1 MGTVWHYQLTIKRGV
16 GENGRK
22 MTMNDYIRK
31 NFSSIMLGENNY
43 WFLSGLC
50 NHSFARRVME
60 RAKDFRLL
68 SAEEMRNVLDKI
80 EKKKIS
86 PGFLRIEKGVSQRGD
101 GLLDLEN
108 TYSFICEDCVL
119 IKKDSF
125 DEKSNEISRIM
136 LYGITGKKNALDKYA
151 EVPST
156 DSLYGNLIVLE
167 NDDCFAAEKECD
179 FGMCQIM
186 KEMDAEMDAQMGGKN
201 LAEIEAEAEAEV
213 EARIEAEVETEARIE
228 AEFEAGAGAGAE
240 VEGEFRAETEAG
252 AEGEAEI

>member
-1 MGTVWHYQLTIKRGV
+1 
-16 GENGRK
+16 
-22 MTMNDYIRK
+22 MNDYIRK

-68 SAEEMRNVLDKI
+68 SAEEMRSVLDKI

-125 DEKSNEISRIM
+125 DEESNEISKIM
-136 LYGITGKKNALDKYA
+136 LYGVTGKKNALEKYA

-156 DSLYGNLIVLE
+156 DNQYGNLIVLE
-167 NDDCFAAEKECD
+167 VDNCFTEEKEYG
-179 FGMCQIM
+179 FEMRQIM
-186 KEMDAEMDAQMGGKN
+186 KEMDAEMDVQMGGKN
-201 LAEIEAEAEAEV
+201 LAEIEAEAEAEFR
-213 EARIEAEVETEARIE
+213 AEAE
-228 AEFEAGAGAGAE
+228 AGAE
-240 VEGEFRAETEAG
+240 V
-252 AEGEAEI
+252 

>member
-1 MGTVWHYQLTIKRGV
+1 
-16 GENGRK
+16 
-22 MTMNDYIRK
+22 MNDYIRK

-43 WFLSGLC
+43 WFLNGLC
-50 NHSFARRVME
+50 NTSFAKRVME
-60 RAKDFRLL
+60 RAKDFKML
-68 SAEEMRNVLDKI
+68 SVKEMRSVLDKI

-125 DEKSNEISRIM
+125 DEESNEISRVM
-136 LYGITGKKNALDKYA
+136 LYGVTGKKSALDKYT

-156 DSLYGNLIVLE
+156 DSQYGNLIILE
-167 NDDCFAAEKECD
+167 IDDCFAAEKECD
-179 FGMCQIM
+179 FGMHQIM
-186 KEMDAEMDAQMGGKN
+186 KEMDAEMDVQMGGKN
-201 LAEIEAEAEAEV
+201 LAEIEAEV
-213 EARIEAEVETEARIE
+213 E
-228 AEFEAGAGAGAE
+228 AEFEAEALAEAGAE
-240 VEGEFRAETEAG
+240 AEIGTEAEIGAEGEFRAETEAG

>member
-1 MGTVWHYQLTIKRGV
+1 MWHDVALCGV
-16 GENGRK
+16 GESGRK
-22 MTMNDYIRK
+22 MAMNDYIRK

-68 SAEEMRNVLDKI
+68 SAEEMRSVLDKI

-156 DSLYGNLIVLE
+156 DSQYGNLIVLE
-167 NDDCFAAEKECD
+167 ADDCFAAEKECD
-179 FGMCQIM
+179 FGMRQIM
-186 KEMDAEMDAQMGGKN
+186 KEMDAEMDAQIGGKT
-201 LAEIEAEAEAEV
+201 LVEIEAEAEAEAEI
-213 EARIEAEVETEARIE
+213 EARIEAEVE
-228 AEFEAGAGAGAE
+228 AGAE
-240 VEGEFRAETEAG
+240 VEGEFRAEAEAG
-252 AEGEAEI
+252 VEGEAEI

>member
-1 MGTVWHYQLTIKRGV
+1 MVWHDVALCGV
-16 GENGRK
+16 GESGRK
-22 MTMNDYIRK
+22 MAMNDYIRK

-68 SAEEMRNVLDKI
+68 SAEEMRSVLDKI

-125 DEKSNEISRIM
+125 DEESNEISKIM
-136 LYGITGKKNALDKYA
+136 LYGVTGKKNALDKYA

-167 NDDCFAAEKECD
+167 ADDCFAAEKECD
-179 FGMCQIM
+179 FGMRQIM
-186 KEMDAEMDAQMGGKN
+186 KEMDAEMDAQMGGKT
-201 LAEIEAEAEAEV
+201 LVEIEAEAEAEI
-213 EARIEAEVETEARIE
+213 EARIEAEVE
-228 AEFEAGAGAGAE
+228 AGAE
-240 VEGEFRAETEAG
+240 VEGEFRAEAEAG
-252 AEGEAEI
+252 VEGEAEI